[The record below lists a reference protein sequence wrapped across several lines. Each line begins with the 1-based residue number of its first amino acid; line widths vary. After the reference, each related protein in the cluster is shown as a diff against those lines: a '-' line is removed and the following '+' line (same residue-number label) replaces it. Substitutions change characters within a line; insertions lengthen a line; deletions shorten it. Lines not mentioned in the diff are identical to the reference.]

1 MGKKAD
7 VQVFRNNLA
16 FLLPQVFEQLGG
28 AMADMYL

>member
-16 FLLPQVFEQLGG
+16 FLLPQVLEQLD
-28 AMADMYL
+28 AMADMCL